1 MINSAKELC
10 CKGKMGRVLWAQD
23 ERRYS
28 MFICL
33 HTGGNDLGGRAD
45 VTTQERGRPSAVV
58 VLGRQGWMQS
68 RGQTRKESSH
78 SSVTGGTGA
87 SYLLMTSIFSSEI
100 GSRESSSKLER
111 RC

>member
-23 ERRYS
+23 EGRYS

-45 VTTQERGRPSAVV
+45 VTTQERGRGQ
-58 VLGRQGWMQS
+58 VLWWCLEGRDGYKVEG
-68 RGQTRKESSH
+68 R
-78 SSVTGGTGA
+78 
-87 SYLLMTSIFSSEI
+87 
-100 GSRESSSKLER
+100 LER
-111 RC
+111 SLLIHQ